1 VSRQWKR
8 REFITLLGAAAVW
21 PLAARAQQSPMPVIG
36 FLHGGTAEQ
45 NANRVIGF
53 RKGLSEAGFVEGQ
66 NVTIEFHWA
75 DGQNDRLPELAT
87 DLIRRR
93 VAVIATLSSNL
104 AAVVAKA
111 GTTTIPIV
119 FTVGADPVE
128 MGLVA
133 SLSRPGGN
141 VTGISTLNA
150 ELTAK
155 RLGLLHELA
164 PQAANISVLLNPT
177 NPSAEPASRD
187 LQATARTLGLQ
198 INVVHASNDR
208 EIDVAFADLALKAG
222 SALLVSTDPF
232 FFIRRAQLV
241 ALAARHAVPTIYY
254 DREFTDNGG
263 LVSYGTSVG
272 GAWEQ
277 AGIYVGRILKGE
289 KPADLPVAQA
299 TKFEMVINLKTA
311 KALGITMPN
320 TLLSLADE
328 VIE

>member
-1 VSRQWKR
+1 
-8 REFITLLGAAAVW
+8 
-21 PLAARAQQSPMPVIG
+21 M
-36 FLHGGTAEQ
+36 
-45 NANRVIGF
+45 
-53 RKGLSEAGFVEGQ
+53 
-66 NVTIEFHWA
+66 TIEFRWA

-104 AAVVAKA
+104 AAVAAKA
-111 GTTTIPIV
+111 ATTTIPIV

-164 PQAANISVLLNPT
+164 PQAAIISVLLNPT

-254 DREFTDNGG
+254 DREFADSGG
-263 LVSYGTSVG
+263 LMSYGTSTVG
-272 GAWEQ
+272 TRGN
-277 AGIYVGRILKGE
+277 R
-289 KPADLPVAQA
+289 PASMWAASSKARSRPTCRSRKRQNSRWSSTSRPPRRSALPSR
-299 TKFEMVINLKTA
+299 TRCSRSPTR
-311 KALGITMPN
+311 
-320 TLLSLADE
+320 
-328 VIE
+328 